1 MNLHKTLRRR
11 IHDQLMMI
19 DLDDEDSKY
28 MIHQDLDLEG
38 NPTGKERI
46 TIPVFD
52 LYNREVRMTITKTM

>member
-1 MNLHKTLRRR
+1 
-11 IHDQLMMI
+11 MMI